1 MNFVTA
7 LALGVAALVLAPLI
21 AHLLRRG
28 RTPER
33 VFPPA
38 RLIAKLESHSKEK
51 ARLEDRALLSL
62 RMLMV
67 IVLSVLGATP
77 LVRCS
82 RLSVDRPHGASVAL
96 AIVLDDS
103 HSMRAQPEQER
114 SRWDAAIDGARQLL
128 RSLRDG
134 DAVVIVLSGK
144 PARLA
149 LSASTDLLAARA
161 ALEEL
166 KVSDRGSD
174 LEGALGLARSSLEGL
189 EQPDHKLVVLSDL
202 AGSRLDGGDA
212 SAPLEALRD
221 PADDCGLIAARRQQD
236 RLAVTLACSSTAA
249 GPRKLRAVSNAAP
262 EALFSDPAQLNRLT
276 LTPRPGVQTL
286 SVALLPGGPD
296 FDLELV
302 PPDEN
307 VHNDRV
313 PVSNASAQLNVAV
326 IADPSR
332 ASVVTGG
339 PTVIEQ
345 ALGAVRPDT
354 LIRPLA
360 MLPDDAR
367 ELEDYAA
374 LVLNDPAGLSPESRA
389 ALSAW
394 IEAGGVALGLLG
406 PASSGLQLSA
416 SLEPFAERSARW
428 EAGKLALD
436 VDPRSLSWLGPE
448 ASTLLAVTRS
458 GRTRLDG
465 AALSGSVV
473 AGAWSDGA
481 TFLLKRSHGAGL
493 VLTSGLP
500 ASVEQSDFALR
511 PAFLALLDHLVGE
524 AEQRRGPGV
533 TLVGERWA
541 FPAGGALAIAG
552 PAGPLRIDT
561 ENCADSPPGALDC
574 GGGQA
579 SGTPELLGRY
589 SITRAG
595 ATQTRVARIDE
606 REIVDAPGHAEPV
619 QQSTAVGA
627 DPGAIDA
634 SPELALALLGLFA
647 AELALRAAGEA
658 SRKRQAARALG

>member
-1 MNFVTA
+1 MSFVTA

-38 RLIAKLESHSKEK
+38 ALIAKLESHSKEK
-51 ARLEDRALLSL
+51 ARLEDRALLAL
-62 RMLMV
+62 RMIMV
-67 IVLSVLGATP
+67 VVLSVLGATP

-103 HSMRAQPEQER
+103 HSMRAVPAGGQ
-114 SRWDAAIDGARQLL
+114 SRWDAALDGGRQLL
-128 RSLRDG
+128 RSVREG

-149 LSASTDLLAARA
+149 LSATTDLLAARA
-161 ALEEL
+161 ALEDV

-174 LEGALGLARSSLEGL
+174 LDGALAIARSSLEGL
-189 EQPDHKLVVLSDL
+189 EQPDHKLIVLGDL
-202 AGSRLDGGDA
+202 GGSRLDGGDA
-212 SAPLEALRD
+212 SAPLEALRE
-221 PADDCGLIAARRQQD
+221 PVDDCGLIAARRQQD
-236 RLAVTLACSSTAA
+236 RLAVTLACSNTAT
-249 GPRKLRAVSNAAP
+249 GPRQLRAVAGAAP
-262 EALFSDPAQLNRLT
+262 EALFSDPAQLSRLS
-276 LTPRPGVQTL
+276 LAPRPGVQTL
-286 SVALLPGGPD
+286 SVALLAGAPD
-296 FDLELV
+296 FELELV
-302 PPDEN
+302 PPDAN

-313 PVSNASAQLNVAV
+313 PVSHASAQLNVAV
-326 IADPSR
+326 IADPSH

-367 ELEDYAA
+367 ELEEYAA
-374 LVLNDPAGLSPESRA
+374 LVLNDPAGLGPESRA

-394 IEAGGVALGLLG
+394 IEGGGVALGLLG

-428 EAGKLALD
+428 ETGKLPLD
-436 VDPRSLSWLGPE
+436 VQPRSLSWLGPE

-465 AALSGSVV
+465 AALSGSAV
-473 AGAWSDGA
+473 AGVWSDGA
-481 TFLLKRSHGAGL
+481 PFLLKRALGAGL
-493 VLTSGLP
+493 VFTSGLP

-541 FPAGGALAIAG
+541 FPDGGALSITG

-561 ENCADSPPGALDC
+561 ENCDDAPRGGPDC
-574 GGGQA
+574 GSGQA

-589 SITRAG
+589 TISRAG

-606 REIVDAPGHAEPV
+606 KEVTDPPGSAEPL
-619 QQSTAVGA
+619 QRSAALGE

-634 SPELALALLGLFA
+634 SPELALGLLGLFA
-647 AELALRAAGEA
+647 AELALRAIGEA
-658 SRKRQAARALG
+658 RRKRQTARALG